1 MKPTV
6 QTVTGPM
13 PVDDLGATLIH
24 EHVVT
29 GMPGWDTD
37 PNAPRWK
44 RHEMLAV
51 AKDKVAEMQGAGI
64 RSMVDPCPSDL
75 ARDIEFC
82 AEVSQ
87 ATGFPIVAAAGLY
100 NEAFGLTP
108 YWKLRSAIGADV
120 VSEMADAFIH
130 ELTEGVGPTGVKPGI
145 IKVATGSG
153 AVTEYE
159 RMVFA
164 AATRAALET
173 GVPIITHTD
182 DGVLGGEQQEML
194 AENGLPAHQAMI
206 GHSCGTNDH
215 DYHWGLVEG
224 GTYVGFDR
232 FGLESINSDENRARS
247 MLKLIERGAVSRL
260 MVAHDTVWCWL
271 GRPFPANPSW
281 RPSRFSEDVVPML
294 KAGGATDSD
303 IDQILVDNPRRYFSG
318 EPLPALSPK
327 A

>member
-1 MKPTV
+1 MTRSV
-6 QTVTGPM
+6 QTVTGDLPL
-13 PVDDLGATLIH
+13 DQLGATLIH

-44 RHEMLAV
+44 RHEMLQV
-51 AKDKVAEMQGAGI
+51 AKDKIAEMQAAGI
-64 RSMVDPCPSDL
+64 QAMVDPCPSDL

-100 NEAFGLTP
+100 NEAFGLTA
-108 YWKLRSAIGADV
+108 YWKLREMTGGDV
-120 VSEMADAFIH
+120 VEEMCAAFVH
-130 ELTEGVGPTGVKPGI
+130 ELTEGVGASGVRPGI

-153 AVTEYE
+153 AVTDYE
-159 RMVFA
+159 RCVFE

-182 DGVLGGEQQEML
+182 DGVLGEEQQQMF
-194 AENGLPAHQAMI
+194 AEHGLPAHRAII
-206 GHSCGTNDH
+206 GHSCGSNDH
-215 DYHWGLVEG
+215 DYHWRLVEG

-232 FGLESINSDENRARS
+232 FGLEAINSDENRARS
-247 MLKLIERGAVSRL
+247 MLKLIERGAASRL
-260 MVAHDTVWCWL
+260 VVAHDTVWCWL
-271 GRPFPANPSW
+271 GRPFPPNPIW

-294 KAGGATDSD
+294 KAGGATDAH
-303 IDQILVDNPRRYFSG
+303 IDEILIENPRRYFAG
-318 EPLPALSPK
+318 DPLPELAPP